1 MHAYM
6 YVFECTITCILGP
19 PTPQF
24 DYCISY
30 NDGQPTLQV
39 ISHVCNTLNVT
50 LMAEESRIECI
61 AIWLHIFTVLDKS
74 F

>member
-1 MHAYM
+1 MDELYII
-6 YVFECTITCILGP
+6 CSLPLGL

-39 ISHVCNTLNVT
+39 ISHVCMYVATNFKFFDNT
-50 LMAEESRIECI
+50 M
-61 AIWLHIFTVLDKS
+61 
-74 F
+74 